1 MCYNN
6 IDYFRE
12 EAKVLISKGKVSVE
26 EARYAASTR
35 IKEIQEEAERKCKIL
50 RERHNEHEI
59 LLGKLL
65 AMIDS
70 HSKRL
75 KNSEKVFD
83 EHDDM
88 IRNIVQYTGER
99 FEDFEMNANKI
110 KENNI
115 SLDNKIEGKLKN
127 LDDEVD
133 MVKSRADHFKSDI
146 LKLKRELQNY
156 IIIFAML
163 PLLGVFLLYFWISCT
178 LSVRILAETK
188 PSFEHLQLNLDQLK
202 KGIESKVA
210 ILESDTVSEI
220 RMSKKAISSIDKNLE
235 QRFEI
240 FIQKFQQELTL
251 HEIQLENFEKRH
263 KDDIKE
269 TNEELSNKLTQMQH
283 ETFNKITEAT
293 SVLDEF
299 MIPKLWLNKV
309 NSKDP
314 NNKSFG
320 SALGMFKEDGKENE
334 KPLYRQIN
342 GNWIIYFNKENK
354 LILSNQEEVQEEIFL
369 QLNSKLPEL
378 TSDKWKYPS
387 HKVNIVHSVPCCK
400 TLIIK
405 HLKLQGMKM
414 ELQTYLKLLFYRK
427 DIFIDRTD
435 HCWKRSMEI
444 S

>member
-1 MCYNN
+1 MLQFKFSYL
-6 IDYFRE
+6 F
-12 EAKVLISKGKVSVE
+12 
-26 EARYAASTR
+26 R

-59 LLGKLL
+59 LLGRLL
-65 AMIDS
+65 AMTDS
-70 HSKRL
+70 HSMRL
-75 KNSEKVFD
+75 KNSEKVID

-88 IRNIVQYTGER
+88 IRNIVKYTGER

-115 SLDNKIEGKLKN
+115 SLDNKIEGKLKS
-127 LDDEVD
+127 LDDKFDSVN
-133 MVKSRADHFKSDI
+133 SRSDHFQADI
-146 LKLKRELQNY
+146 LKLKSELQNY
-156 IIIFAML
+156 VIIFAML
-163 PLLGVFLLYFWISCT
+163 PFLGVFLLYFWISCT
-178 LSVRILAETK
+178 LPARILAETK

-251 HEIQLENFEKRH
+251 HEIQFENFEKRR
-263 KDDIKE
+263 KDDVKE
-269 TNEELSNKLTQMQH
+269 INEEFGHKLTQIKH
-283 ETFNKITEAT
+283 ETFNKISEAT

-299 MIPKLWLNKV
+299 MIPKLWLTKV

-314 NNKSFG
+314 NKEGFG
-320 SALGMFKEDGKENE
+320 SALGMFKEDRRENE
-334 KPLYRQIN
+334 KPLYKQIN

-354 LILSNQEEVQEEIFL
+354 LILSNQEEENLKEEIFL

-387 HKVNIVHSVPCCK
+387 HKVNIVHSIPCCK

-405 HLKLQGMKM
+405 HHKLQGKNGIKKTFM
-414 ELQTYLKLLFYRK
+414 
-427 DIFIDRTD
+427 
-435 HCWKRSMEI
+435 
-444 S
+444 

>member
-1 MCYNN
+1 MSDN
-6 IDYFRE
+6 
-12 EAKVLISKGKVSVE
+12 
-26 EARYAASTR
+26 
-35 IKEIQEEAERKCKIL
+35 
-50 RERHNEHEI
+50 
-59 LLGKLL
+59 
-65 AMIDS
+65 
-70 HSKRL
+70 HSKCL
-75 KNSEKVFD
+75 KNSEKFFD

-88 IRNIVQYTGER
+88 IRNIVEYTGER
-99 FEDFEMNANKI
+99 LEDFEMSAKKI

-127 LDDEVD
+127 LDDKVD
-133 MVKSRADHFKSDI
+133 MVKSRSDHFQDEFMQ
-146 LKLKRELQNY
+146 LKRELQNY
-156 IIIFAML
+156 IVLFALL
-163 PLLGVFLLYFWISCT
+163 PFLGVFLLYFWISCT
-178 LSVRILAETK
+178 LPVRILAETK
-188 PSFEHLQLNLDQLK
+188 PSFELLQHNLDQLK

-240 FIQKFQQELTL
+240 FIQKFQQELAL
-251 HEIQLENFEKRH
+251 HENRLENFEKRH

-269 TNEELSNKLTQMQH
+269 TNNELSNKLIQIQH

-314 NNKSFG
+314 GNKSFG
-320 SALGMFKEDGKENE
+320 SALGMFREDGKENG
-334 KPLYRQIN
+334 KPLYKQIH
-342 GNWIIYFNKENK
+342 GDWIIYFNRENK
-354 LILSNQEEVQEEIFL
+354 LILSNQEDEKVQEEIFL

-387 HKVNIVHSVPCCK
+387 HKVNIVHSIPCCK

-405 HLKLQGMKM
+405 HNKLQGITF
-414 ELQTYLKLLFYRK
+414 ELYTDLKHTLFYRK
-427 DIFIDRTD
+427 NICIDRTD
-435 HCWKRSMEI
+435 LCWKRSMEI
-444 S
+444 SGKRIYLLSQRVVLLAG